1 MLQSND
7 LEPFW
12 SDEAILPCPERLEDR
27 SVTPAARVQAAIEL
41 LDQII
46 EAAASAGP
54 AADTLISGYFKTR
67 RYAGSKDRRA
77 VRDLVYRAI
86 RRSAERPASGRSA
99 MLGLAE
105 ESAELGALFDGSGY
119 GPAPRQE
126 GEQIAAPAA
135 VPLWLNG
142 RFDPVVEATELA
154 ALLERAPLDLRV
166 NRLKADPASL
176 RAAMPEASPTPLSPI
191 GLRLPE
197 GFQVE
202 SAEAWQKGLVEVQD
216 EGSQL
221 LSLGCGAA
229 PGMLIVDLCAG
240 AGGKTLALA
249 AEMGN
254 GGRIAACDV
263 DRGRLSRMQPR
274 IQRAGV
280 SIVETR
286 LLNPN
291 RELDALTDLK
301 GSADLVLVDA
311 PCSGTGTWRRN
322 PETRWRLTPDRLE
335 KLIKL
340 QAHLLGLA
348 AELVRP
354 GGILV
359 YAVCSLLEEEG
370 RGQAEAFG
378 SLRSGFVSQPLVM
391 EFGRPAGPGRLLTP
405 GRDGTDGFFV
415 ARWQAPC

>member
-1 MLQSND
+1 M
-7 LEPFW
+7 
-12 SDEAILPCPERLEDR
+12 
-27 SVTPAARVQAAIEL
+27 TPAARVQAAIEL

-46 EAAASAGP
+46 EAAVSAGP
-54 AADTLISGYFKTR
+54 AADNLIAAYFKTR

-86 RRSAERPASGRSA
+86 RRSAERPPSGRAA
-99 MLGLAE
+99 MLGLAQE
-105 ESAELGALFDGSGY
+105 NSELPSLFDGSSY
-119 GPAPRQE
+119 GPAPPQE
-126 GEQIAAPAA
+126 GEPIAAPSV
-135 VPLWLNG
+135 VPQWLDG
-142 RFDPVVEATELA
+142 RFDPVVEAEIA
-154 ALLERAPLDLRV
+154 ALLERAPLDVRV
-166 NRLKADPASL
+166 NRLKADPVSA

-191 GLRLPE
+191 GLRLPD

-202 SAEAWQKGLVEVQD
+202 AAEAWQKGLVEVQD

-221 LSLGCGAA
+221 LSLGSGAA

-240 AGGKTLALA
+240 AGGKSLALA

-254 GGRIAACDV
+254 DGRIAACDV
-263 DRGRLSRMQPR
+263 DRGRLSRIHPR
-274 IQRAGV
+274 LQRAGV

-291 RELDALTDLK
+291 QELEALTDLK

-335 KLIKL
+335 KLVML

-378 SLRSGFVSQPLVM
+378 SLRSAFVSQPLAM